1 MTFNQKLALGLV
13 LFFIPNE
20 LHKSYRKERISAD
33 KSCKV
38 LQQIFL
44 NKILFLVYEISS
56 NQIARNLLPPLKT
69 DKLSKNKLILR
80 MHLLLT
86 HEM

>member
-33 KSCKV
+33 KPCKV

-56 NQIARNLLPPLKT
+56 NQITRNLLPLKT
-69 DKLSKNKLILR
+69 DKLSKKKLILP